1 MPAARL
7 IGLIAATTIALAVA
21 GCGGSGQT
29 GGGSGQSG
37 GSSGQSASGSGQS
50 ASGSGQSASRSGQG
64 GITPAQ
70 TRAYPAT
77 FVARSTDT
85 RAPGIAVFSTHTGQ
99 RLRRLTD
106 SPRDIDPLLTRDR
119 RWVYFVR
126 VPADPCPVQ
135 LERVPATGGAVQRL
149 APAGYPGGP
158 VAISPDGRM
167 LAYTSTRLGCRLDA
181 AANTLVLVDLSTGQ
195 VHRIAAITWGIAWSP
210 DDRTLAV
217 VSPNLST
224 GRSVIKLVSQPM
236 RADSAELRAARSIPC
251 PTADP
256 CSTTSPTFD
265 AQGAVFYTAMISHE
279 PGDRCWLRRCQ
290 DWSYALVSD
299 HGGDIRVLSTQRPT
313 GDAVLG
319 TGVIDARGSAMIY
332 RLPFNGG
339 YRVWRWSR
347 AGHAPVPGPG
357 ASAGQPVWR

>member
-1 MPAARL
+1 MVPRL
-7 IGLIAATTIALAVA
+7 TGLIAAIAIAVAVAVA
-21 GCGGSGQT
+21 GCGGSGH
-29 GGGSGQSG
+29 
-37 GSSGQSASGSGQS
+37 
-50 ASGSGQSASRSGQG
+50 RSTT
-64 GITPAQ
+64 TPEPAGP
-70 TRAYPAT
+70 YPAT

-85 RAPGIAVFSTHTGQ
+85 KAPGIAVFSSHTGKRMQ
-99 RLRRLTD
+99 MLTD
-106 SPRDIDPLLTRDR
+106 NPRDIDPLLTQNR

-126 VPADPCPVQ
+126 VPQDPCPVQ
-135 LERVPATGGAVQRL
+135 LERVPSTGGAAQRL

-167 LAYTSTRLGCRLDA
+167 LAYISTGTSCTLA
-181 AANTLVLVDLSTGQ
+181 ASADTLVLADLATGQ
-195 VHRIAAITWGIAWSP
+195 VHRIAATTWGMAWSP

-217 VSPNLST
+217 VGPDPST

-236 RADSAELRAARSIPC
+236 RADSAQLRAARSIPC

-256 CSTTSPTFD
+256 CAATSPTFD
-265 AQGAVFYTAMISHE
+265 AQGTLFFTAMISHE
-279 PGDRCWLRRCQ
+279 PGDRCWLSRCR

-299 HGGDIRVLSTQRPT
+299 RGGGTRVLSTQRPT

-319 TGVIDARGSAMIY
+319 TGVVDADGSAMIY

-347 AGHAPVPGPG
+347 ARDAAVPAPG
-357 ASAGQPVWR
+357 AGAGQPVWR